1 MAVSYASIK
10 NKGGMSAQVV
20 ACAYG
25 DSSEENANGAHS
37 NGRKTLYSLDIAGAH
52 TAVKAIWASV
62 LGGSPLTPAG
72 FARYKVL
79 RADKEVGYALFKRM
93 PLPNIHHYHL
103 VVEPAVTAP
112 YAVITSRYGLSRED
126 ALACLLDAHTLYP
139 VIPQWG
145 DVLFAEGSRHKLIHP
160 LETFGMAWA
169 YRIDLLAGW
178 DEVFDRAA
186 KERRLAFPQAA

>member
-1 MAVSYASIK
+1 MIQFASIK

-25 DSSEENANGAHS
+25 DSPDEGY
-37 NGRKTLYSLDIAGAH
+37 GRKQLYSLDVAGSH
-52 TAVKAIWASV
+52 TAVKAIWASL

-79 RADKEVGYALFKRM
+79 RADKDVGYALFKSM
-93 PLPNIHHYHL
+93 PLPNIHHYHM

-112 YAVITSRYGLSRED
+112 YAIITSRYGLNRED
-126 ALACLLDAHTLYP
+126 ALARLLDTHTLYP
-139 VIPQWG
+139 VTPQWG
-145 DVLFAEGSRHKLIHP
+145 DVLFAEGSKCKLIHS
-160 LETFGMAWA
+160 LETFGMDWA
-169 YRIDLLAGW
+169 YRVELLAGW

-186 KERRLAFPQAA
+186 KEKLLAFPQAA